1 MRQHRLANAHPPSRT
16 SGNHRDSGVLLS
28 RFGAGL
34 ILAHTKTE
42 ELQFECECGHVFC
55 SARDNWKEHAAYHS
69 LESDELP
76 AGIRL
81 HETMELVGYLCP
93 ACGRQHSLDV
103 KQKDAAPLHDLK
115 ITRWANREEHPTVI
129 PAKAGTQ

>member
-1 MRQHRLANAHPPSRT
+1 M
-16 SGNHRDSGVLLS
+16 LS

-34 ILAHTKTE
+34 VLARTEKE

-55 SARDNWKEHAAYHS
+55 DAMENWKDHAASHS
-69 LESDELP
+69 LDEDELP
-76 AGIRL
+76 SGITL

-103 KQKDAAPLHDLK
+103 KERAASPLHDLK
-115 ITRWANREEHPTVI
+115 IRRWVTREKHS
-129 PAKAGTQ
+129 